1 MGGNSMFKINPTAGA
16 AVSANLFAGVV
27 LLASPG
33 VAAADDINPFDN
45 TQPSLVIT
53 EAVQLEGTFPD
64 PGAGTP
70 SGNTLGFIYG
80 FAGNF
85 APKGSVTAGGQ
96 LLPINQNPALFSIL
110 GTTYGGAGITN
121 FALPNLQGQ
130 AIIGSSSPSVPL
142 GVATGSQVVTL
153 SPAQIP
159 PGGNQ
164 PFNNV
169 QPSLPLTPLI
179 FTGNTPPLGGSTL
192 FPGQIANF
200 AGNFVPGGWAAANG
214 ALLPIAQNQAL
225 FNVIGTTYGGDGV
238 TNFALPNLQGTVAVG
253 ADSAH
258 PVGTTFGQQSTVVNT
273 AQLPPGG
280 APVNNDQPSLSLT
293 YLIAVQG
300 VFPSNGGGGGFSDEP
315 LIGQIVEFAGTGD
328 VAPPG
333 WDVANG
339 QLLNITDDQA
349 LFQVIGTTY
358 GGDGITTFALPDFDG
373 RTAIGSGMFDEP
385 VGLPLGSDEV
395 TLTGDITS
403 TATPLPTTLPLFAG
417 GLGFVGYLTRRKSAK
432 QALAA

>member
-1 MGGNSMFKINPTAGA
+1 MFKINPTAGA

-33 VAAADDINPFDN
+33 MATADDINPFDN

-64 PGAGTP
+64 PGGGTP
-70 SGNTLGFIYG
+70 SGNTLGFVYG

-85 APKGSVTAGGQ
+85 APKGSEAAGGQ
-96 LLPINQNPALFSIL
+96 VVPITQNTALFALL
-110 GTTYGGAGITN
+110 GTTYGGNGINN

-130 AIIGSSSPSVPL
+130 AIIGSSPSVPL

-179 FTGNTPPLGGSTL
+179 FTGNTPPLGGSAL
-192 FPGQIANF
+192 FAGEIANF
-200 AGNFVPGGWAAANG
+200 AGNFVPGGWAPANG
-214 ALLPIAQNQAL
+214 DLLPIAQNQAL
-225 FNVIGTTYGGDGV
+225 FNVIGTTYGGNGV

-253 ADSAH
+253 ADSTH
-258 PVGTTFGQQSTVVNT
+258 PVGTTFGQASTVVNT

-300 VFPSNGGGGGFSDEP
+300 VFPDPDSGGGFSDEA
-315 LIGQIVEFAGTGD
+315 LLGQIVEFAGD
-328 VAPPG
+328 IDALPPG
-333 WDVANG
+333 WDLANG
-339 QLLNITDDQA
+339 QLLNITDDPA

-358 GGDGITTFALPDFDG
+358 GGNGITTFALPDFDG
-373 RTAIGSGMFDEP
+373 RTAIGSGIFDEP
-385 VGLPLGSDEV
+385 VGQPLGFDEV

-417 GLGFVGYLTRRKSAK
+417 GLGFVGYLAKRRKKNAASA
-432 QALAA
+432 LTAA